1 MNKLNSENERLLD
14 KIRSLN
20 LELGR
25 LTNERVDLES
35 QVSSLVKDRD
45 SSKVDERWRE
55 ENAQMQIQ
63 GEQENWSRQMQQ
75 LQSRL
80 DSEIDARKRLAADSA
95 AIHSKLTDLE
105 FCQQAVGELRA
116 TLDVKQG
123 ELDI

>member
-35 QVSSLVKDRD
+35 QVSSLVKNRD
-45 SSKVDERWRE
+45 SSKADERWRE
-55 ENAQMQIQ
+55 ENVQIQIQ
-63 GEQENWSRQMQQ
+63 GEQDNWARQMQQ

-95 AIHSKLTDLE
+95 AIQGKLTDFE

-123 ELDI
+123 ELDL

>member
-45 SSKVDERWRE
+45 SSKADERWRE

-63 GEQENWSRQMQQ
+63 GEQENWARQMQK
-75 LQSRL
+75 LQGRL

-95 AIHSKLTDLE
+95 AIQGKLTDLE
-105 FCQQAVGELRA
+105 FCQQEVGELRA
-116 TLDVKQG
+116 NLDVKQG
-123 ELDI
+123 ELDL